1 MSAPGFVEATQKVQE
16 QNKRTQNTT
25 YRGFQ
30 IGQHGIDYVGS
41 TVTTA
46 EAVLQNER
54 CENYVVQL
62 VLFCKLRYH

>member
-1 MSAPGFVEATQKVQE
+1 MSAPGFVETTQKVQE
-16 QNKRTQNTT
+16 QNNGTQNAT

-30 IGQHGIDYVGS
+30 IGQHGIDYVGC

-54 CENYVVQL
+54 CKNYVVQL
-62 VLFCKLRYH
+62 VLIC